1 MMKKIVLCT
10 VLTAFAGY
18 AVYSQVSISDSSITT
33 PMIYATFSYQFPGG
47 DLAARYGSNSSIGGG
62 FLVKTKS
69 NWIFGV
75 EGNFQFGSTVK
86 NQDSLLKPISTPEG
100 YIIDAN
106 GKVADV
112 ILYERGYSFFGL
124 AGKLFPW
131 AGPNPNCGFT
141 LIAGGGYL
149 QNKMRILNP
158 DNTAPQLQ
166 GDYKKGYDRLN
177 GGFAL
182 SASVGYLYMSSSRLL
197 NFSLAF
203 EFIQAWTKSKRELD
217 FNTGKPDQAKLST
230 QFYGI
235 KATWDIPLYRRTP
248 KEYYLY

>member
-1 MMKKIVLCT
+1 MNKKLYLFLVLLSFSSLGFT
-10 VLTAFAGY
+10 
-18 AVYSQVSISDSSITT
+18 QVSIRDSSITI
-33 PMIYATFSYQFPGG
+33 PMIYATYSYQFPGG
-47 DLAARYGSNSSIGGG
+47 DLALRYGSNSSIGGG
-62 FLVKTKS
+62 FIVKTKS
-69 NWIFGV
+69 NWLIGV
-75 EGNFQFGSTVK
+75 EGNYQFGSSVK
-86 NQDSLLKPISTPEG
+86 NQDSLLTTISTPEG

-112 ILYERGYSFFGL
+112 ILYMRGYSFFGYF
-124 AGKLFPW
+124 GKLFPW
-131 AGPNPNCGFT
+131 VGPNPNSGFI
-141 LIAGGGYL
+141 LMAGGGYL

-182 SASVGYLYMSSSRLL
+182 SASVGYLYMSTNRLL
-197 NFSLAF
+197 NFSVAF
-203 EFIQAWTKSKRELD
+203 EFIQAWTKSKRDVD
-217 FNTGKPDQAKLST
+217 FNTGKPDQAKLSS

-235 KATWDIPLYRRTP
+235 KATWNIPLYRRSP